1 MQDQRTRL
9 VLALQTYAGDMP
21 EALQPVGAWLFQHTY
36 LVVFVGALIDATGIP
51 FPGRL
56 ILIAAGAF
64 AARGDVDGIVVVLL
78 GAAGVA
84 LTDHLWYF
92 AGAVGADRL
101 LRVFCRFT
109 LNSELCPRRTA
120 DWFDRYGSLTI
131 VLGRF
136 MAGVRLLAWP
146 LARAH
151 GVRYPTFALYDAG
164 ASLLWSAVWVGLGW
178 FLGEHALDA
187 VGDAGWIGFAMV
199 GAGIVVVLG
208 FRLWRRARQRGQT
221 VSV

>member
-1 MQDQRTRL
+1 
-9 VLALQTYAGDMP
+9 MP
-21 EALQPVGAWLFQHTY
+21 EALQPLGAWLLNHTY

-56 ILIAAGAF
+56 ILVVAGAF
-64 AARGDVDGIVVVLL
+64 AARGDVNPVAIVLL

-84 LTDHLWYF
+84 ITDHLWYF

-151 GVRYPTFALYDAG
+151 GVGYPTFALFDGA

-178 FLGEHALDA
+178 FLGEHAIDA

-199 GAGIVVVLG
+199 AAGIVVVLG
-208 FRLWRRARQRGQT
+208 VRLWRRGRQRRAAL
-221 VSV
+221 SA